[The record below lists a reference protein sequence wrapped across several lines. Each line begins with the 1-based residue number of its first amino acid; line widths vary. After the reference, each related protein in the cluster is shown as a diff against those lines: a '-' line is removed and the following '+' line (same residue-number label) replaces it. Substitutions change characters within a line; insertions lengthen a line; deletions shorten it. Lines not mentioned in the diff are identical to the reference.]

1 LSHQSKERVSSSSTS
16 CRKIER
22 HPVESPNTSAHTAAA
37 RAEGCGGMTTT
48 GRLASASQQGT
59 VTGANLNKTTAPA
72 VAGQGGDGYSQ
83 GVQRNQVTVGR
94 GGHVGRTAGQLLIS
108 ASHSG
113 QSIAANLNRTVE
125 DVAAKNAAAKQDGP
139 AARAAG
145 NTGGPTIQHGTRLVR
160 ASTAFMH
167 DKCVEEP
174 VFPQQKFASL
184 HGDLDFSNNLQSICQ
199 TRQQHS
205 TQPQRKLRGWWET
218 SKLSVHKAMKTHRNN
233 VIKTIRNIV
242 QGKAGSGR

>member
-1 LSHQSKERVSSSSTS
+1 
-16 CRKIER
+16 
-22 HPVESPNTSAHTAAA
+22 
-37 RAEGCGGMTTT
+37 M

-72 VAGQGGDGYSQ
+72 VAGKGGDGYSR

-94 GGHVGRTAGQLLIS
+94 GGHVGRTAGQLLVS

-113 QSIAANLNRTVE
+113 QSIAADLNRTAE
-125 DVAAKNAAAKQDGP
+125 DVAANNAAAKQDGP

-145 NTGGPTIQHGTRLVR
+145 NTGGPTIQHGTRLIR

-167 DKCVEEP
+167 DKCVEEHA
-174 VFPQQKFASL
+174 FPQQKIASL
-184 HGDLDFSNNLQSICQ
+184 RCDLDFSNNPQSICQ
-199 TRQQHS
+199 KGSSTQHS
-205 TQPQRKLRGWWET
+205 HRESWWET
-218 SKLSVHKAMKTHRNN
+218 SKLSVHKAMKTHRND

-242 QGKAGSGR
+242 QGKAGSGRWNLRMHLPA